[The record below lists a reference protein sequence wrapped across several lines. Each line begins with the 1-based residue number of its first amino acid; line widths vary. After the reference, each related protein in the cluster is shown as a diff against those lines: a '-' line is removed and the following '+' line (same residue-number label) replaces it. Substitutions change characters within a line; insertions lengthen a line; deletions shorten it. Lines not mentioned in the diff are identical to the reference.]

1 MTTVET
7 TVTININP
15 KGYALEDLDAHMD
28 QPGMLTNHTSINEM
42 MDIS

>member
-1 MTTVET
+1 MDTVET

-15 KGYALEDLDAHMD
+15 KGYALEDMD
-28 QPGMLTNHTSINEM
+28 VLMDHPGILTNHTSINRM